1 MRVKSTLAI
10 IVFIL
15 TSQTGAAAESRLY
28 TLQGAYDAALAESEI
43 IKLSEENALQAESR
57 VDQALSNAY
66 PRLTAGAAYTRF
78 NEMLP
83 PGGGSFLFQPL
94 EQANASLILKQ
105 PLYTGGRTLAAWR
118 AAKTFREISKKDFS
132 TTKQAVM
139 LGVAE
144 AYYAV
149 VKAKKQAEV
158 GRKALERMERH
169 KKVTEREAATR
180 KNKANLSALLRANT
194 LVNQARIALVRVE
207 DGLVLAKNKLSL
219 VAKLPKDIELAE
231 PDELPAPQGTMA
243 SLEEAALI
251 NRDDYTS
258 SQMNRKVVEEFV
270 AITKGAH
277 HPQIYAE
284 GGVTYQDSHPA
295 TALDATVYYGGIRLQ
310 VPIFEGGLM
319 KAEVAEARSKQRQAE
334 FSTVLLRRQIESEVQ
349 EAYTT
354 YQTASSV
361 LETAKLLLE
370 DARKNFDTVEG
381 LFSEGLVQSL
391 SLIDAETA
399 LSSAEKE
406 LISTTWDRQ
415 LAILRLEK
423 SIGLLGK
430 NEKARTKENEETR

>member
-1 MRVKSTLAI
+1 
-10 IVFIL
+10 
-15 TSQTGAAAESRLY
+15 
-28 TLQGAYDAALAESEI
+28 
-43 IKLSEENALQAESR
+43 
-57 VDQALSNAY
+57 
-66 PRLTAGAAYTRF
+66 
-78 NEMLP
+78 
-83 PGGGSFLFQPL
+83 
-94 EQANASLILKQ
+94 
-105 PLYTGGRTLAAWR
+105 
-118 AAKTFREISKKDFS
+118 
-132 TTKQAVM
+132 
-139 LGVAE
+139 
-144 AYYAV
+144 
-149 VKAKKQAEV
+149 
-158 GRKALERMERH
+158 
-169 KKVTEREAATR
+169 
-180 KNKANLSALLRANT
+180 
-194 LVNQARIALVRVE
+194 
-207 DGLVLAKNKLSL
+207 
-219 VAKLPKDIELAE
+219 
-231 PDELPAPQGTMA
+231 
-243 SLEEAALI
+243 
-251 NRDDYTS
+251 
-258 SQMNRKVVEEFV
+258 
-270 AITKGAH
+270 
-277 HPQIYAE
+277 
-284 GGVTYQDSHPA
+284 
-295 TALDATVYYGGIRLQ
+295 LDATVYYGGIRLQ

>member
-1 MRVKSTLAI
+1 MKAKSTFV
-10 IVFIL
+10 IVVFLL
-15 TSQTGAAAESRLY
+15 TSLTGASAESMLY
-28 TLQGAYDAALAESEI
+28 TLQGAYDAALAESET

-57 VDQALSNAY
+57 VDQALSNVY

-78 NEMLP
+78 NETLP

-94 EQANASLILKQ
+94 DQVNASLILKQ

-118 AAKTFREISKKDFS
+118 AAKTFREMSKKDFS
-132 TTKQAVM
+132 ITKQTVM
-139 LGVAE
+139 LSVAE

-158 GRKALERMERH
+158 SKRGLERMERH

-180 KNKANLSALLRANT
+180 RNKANLSALLRANT
-194 LVNQARIALVRVE
+194 LVNQARIALVRAD
-207 DGLVLAKNKLSL
+207 DGLSLAKNKLSL
-219 VAKLPKDIELAE
+219 VAKLPKDIEIAE
-231 PDELPAPQGTMA
+231 PDELSAPQGTMA
-243 SLEEAALI
+243 SFQETALTS
-251 NRDDYTS
+251 RDDYTS
-258 SQMNRKVVEEFV
+258 SKMNQKIAEEFV
-270 AITKGAH
+270 TITKGAH

-295 TALDATVYYGGIRLQ
+295 TGLDATVYYGGIRLQ

-334 FSTVLLRRQIESEVQ
+334 FSTVLLKRQIESEVQ
-349 EAYTT
+349 EAYVA
-354 YQTASSV
+354 YQTATSV

-423 SIGLLGK
+423 NIGLLGK
-430 NEKARTKENEETR
+430 HERGKKPEIEEIR